1 MKKQLV
7 VSTLAIVISF
17 IAGYS
22 VNNIAISKTQSEY
35 RIATVDIQKVV
46 ANSTDIKKLK
56 TEQDS
61 QIQKMQSTIEKARTE
76 IAKEKD
82 PAKISQLEEKYRNEI
97 NNQKLA
103 LDTSYNTKV
112 KAIDSKIKTAVV
124 EKARSM
130 NYNIVLPKNTVLFGG
145 DDITEQV
152 SAIIQ

>member
-1 MKKQLV
+1 MKKQLII
-7 VSTLAIVISF
+7 STLAIVISF

-22 VNNIAISKTQSEY
+22 VNNIAISKTQPEY
-35 RIATVDIQKVV
+35 KIATVDIQKVV
-46 ANSTDIKKLK
+46 ANSTEIKTLK
-56 TEQDS
+56 AEQDN
-61 QIQKMQSTIEKARTE
+61 QIQKMQSTIEKARAE
-76 IAKEKD
+76 IAKEKN
-82 PAKISQLEEKYRNEI
+82 PEKISQLEEKYRNEI

-103 LDTSYNTKV
+103 LDTSYNAKV
-112 KAIDSKIKTAVV
+112 KSIDSKIKTAVV